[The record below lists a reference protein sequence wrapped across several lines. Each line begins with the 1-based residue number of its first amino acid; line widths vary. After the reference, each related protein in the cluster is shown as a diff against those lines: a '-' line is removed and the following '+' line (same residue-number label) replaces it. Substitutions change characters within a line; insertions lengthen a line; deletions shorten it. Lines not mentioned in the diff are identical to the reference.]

1 MELEY
6 IYSATVVVREGNT
19 KILCDPWLVDGIY
32 YGSWYMY
39 PKLEGF
45 DYKSLDDITAIYIS
59 HIHADHC
66 DEKTMSK
73 LPRVPVFIHKFDTPF
88 LKSKIERM
96 GFEVRE
102 LQNGHSCQI
111 GDLSLTIFAA
121 DNCDPSACYKFFGC
135 SQLANKPTSTS
146 IDSLCVISNGRRHIL
161 NTNDCPYSLSVA
173 AVKKSLERFKNFDL
187 IMTGYSGA
195 GSYPQCWLDC
205 YDSKKVKTVGEKKKE
220 YFLRSGLQFAQL
232 AKARYIL
239 PFAGLYT
246 LAGNKFYL
254 NQLRYNPSLD
264 DANKYYESHLGPS
277 VVKMGQDDVWDLE
290 TEQVI
295 GDNYAPVDPREYQD
309 YINGTLSKVLY
320 DYETEEEPEVHSKLE
335 DAKHRFFAK
344 VEEWNFES
352 EYHVYVALPD
362 EQWYRIDIA
371 NRQGNIVNSIDSD
384 KWVSYDTDSR
394 LLSRI
399 LSGPRFAHWNN
410 AEVGSHIKFN
420 RNPDVYERGLHYCM
434 NYFHV

>member
-220 YFLRSGLQFAQL
+220 YFIVFFILFITSFNLFLSSGIKIISAPEAIPDSNAKYPDSLPITSTIKILDLLCEGPIEGFAEPL
-232 AKARYIL
+232 EGKLSPSI
-239 PFAGLYT
+239 FIST
-246 LAGNKFYL
+246 
-254 NQLRYNPSLD
+254 PSLS
-264 DANKYYESHLGPS
+264 NISWIILKYLVPAF
-277 VVKMGQDDVWDLE
+277 L
-290 TEQVI
+290 I
-295 GDNYAPVDPREYQD
+295 
-309 YINGTLSKVLY
+309 
-320 DYETEEEPEVHSKLE
+320 
-335 DAKHRFFAK
+335 
-344 VEEWNFES
+344 
-352 EYHVYVALPD
+352 
-362 EQWYRIDIA
+362 
-371 NRQGNIVNSIDSD
+371 SI
-384 KWVSYDTDSR
+384 
-394 LLSRI
+394 
-399 LSGPRFAHWNN
+399 
-410 AEVGSHIKFN
+410 
-420 RNPDVYERGLHYCM
+420 
-434 NYFHV
+434 